1 MNLFRKKLNI
11 NKLIKEINSKDYTKR
26 FLIMLCGL
34 FISSFAFNLFFA
46 PNNIVV
52 GGISGLSLII
62 KEYFHIKPSL
72 FISIAS
78 VFLIIIS
85 FIFIGKEK
93 TLNTLIV
100 VIIYPIFIEAT
111 SKITNHID
119 LETSSL
125 LLTIIFG
132 GALDGLASGLIL
144 KEGFSAGGTQ
154 IITQIMYKYLHMSL
168 GKSSLIVNSLIITT
182 AIFTF
187 GITKSMYAVIAL
199 YISSTITDRVILG
212 VSNNKSFITL
222 KKYFQEWI
230 EQGSIQDRLM
240 VVKMGYISLISYP
253 NIFLTESRA
262 AKELKAAKECYD
274 IFNSLNLFWSVS
286 DNPFTEPVF
295 LKSNVTGG
303 IDQ

>member
-1 MNLFRKKLNI
+1 MNLFRKKLDI
-11 NKLIKEINSKDYTKR
+11 NKLIKEINHKDYTKR

-34 FISSFAFNLFFA
+34 LISSFAFNLFFV

-72 FISIAS
+72 FISMVS

-85 FIFIGKEK
+85 FIFLGKEK
-93 TLNTLIV
+93 TLNTLVV

-111 SKITNHID
+111 SKITVHIN

-154 IITQIMYKYLHMSL
+154 IITQIMHKYLHMSI
-168 GKSSLIVNSLIITT
+168 GKSSLIVNSLIIIT

-187 GITKSMYAVIAL
+187 GLTKSMYAIIAL
-199 YISSTITDRVILG
+199 YISTTITDRVILG
-212 VSNNKSFITL
+212 ISNNKSFYIITDKEEEVCEFIIQNL
-222 KKYFQEWI
+222 HHSVTIINAKGGYSNKNKKLLLCVIPTKEYFLVKE
-230 EQGSIQDRLM
+230 
-240 VVKMGYISLISYP
+240 VVLEIDKNAFFLITDSYEA
-253 NIFLTESRA
+253 I
-262 AKELKAAKECYD
+262 
-274 IFNSLNLFWSVS
+274 
-286 DNPFTEPVF
+286 
-295 LKSNVTGG
+295 GG
-303 IDQ
+303 A

>member
-125 LLTIIFG
+125 LITIIFG

-212 VSNNKSFITL
+212 VSNNKSFYIITDKEEEVCEFIIQKL
-222 KKYFQEWI
+222 HHSVTIINAKGGYSNKNKKLLLCIIPTKEYFLVKE
-230 EQGSIQDRLM
+230 
-240 VVKMGYISLISYP
+240 VVLEIDKNAFFLITDSY
-253 NIFLTESRA
+253 EA
-262 AKELKAAKECYD
+262 
-274 IFNSLNLFWSVS
+274 V
-286 DNPFTEPVF
+286 
-295 LKSNVTGG
+295 GG
-303 IDQ
+303 A

>member
-72 FISIAS
+72 FISVAS

-111 SKITNHID
+111 SKITNNID
-119 LETSSL
+119 IETSSL

-212 VSNNKSFITL
+212 VSNNKSFYIITDKEEVCEFIIQKL
-222 KKYFQEWI
+222 HHSVTIINAKGGYSNKNKKLLLCIIPTKEYFLVKE
-230 EQGSIQDRLM
+230 
-240 VVKMGYISLISYP
+240 VVLEIDKNAFFLITDSY
-253 NIFLTESRA
+253 EA
-262 AKELKAAKECYD
+262 
-274 IFNSLNLFWSVS
+274 V
-286 DNPFTEPVF
+286 
-295 LKSNVTGG
+295 GG
-303 IDQ
+303 A

>member
-168 GKSSLIVNSLIITT
+168 GKSSLIVNSLIIIT

-212 VSNNKSFITL
+212 VSNNKSFYIITDKEEEVCEFIIQKL
-222 KKYFQEWI
+222 HHSVTIINAKGGYSNKNKKLLLCIIPTKEYFLVKE
-230 EQGSIQDRLM
+230 
-240 VVKMGYISLISYP
+240 VVLEIDKNAFFLITDSY
-253 NIFLTESRA
+253 EA
-262 AKELKAAKECYD
+262 
-274 IFNSLNLFWSVS
+274 V
-286 DNPFTEPVF
+286 
-295 LKSNVTGG
+295 GG
-303 IDQ
+303 A

>member
-100 VIIYPIFIEAT
+100 VIIYPIFIETT
-111 SKITNHID
+111 SKITNRID

-168 GKSSLIVNSLIITT
+168 GKSSLIVNSLIIIT

-212 VSNNKSFITL
+212 VSNNKSFYIITDKEEEVCEFIIQKL
-222 KKYFQEWI
+222 HHSVTIINAKGGYSNKNKKLLLCIIPTKEYFLVKE
-230 EQGSIQDRLM
+230 
-240 VVKMGYISLISYP
+240 VVLEIDKNAFFLITDSY
-253 NIFLTESRA
+253 EA
-262 AKELKAAKECYD
+262 
-274 IFNSLNLFWSVS
+274 V
-286 DNPFTEPVF
+286 
-295 LKSNVTGG
+295 GG
-303 IDQ
+303 A

>member
-119 LETSSL
+119 LKTSSL

-154 IITQIMYKYLHMSL
+154 IINQIMYKYLHMSL

-212 VSNNKSFITL
+212 VSNNKSFYIITDKEEEVCEFIIQKL
-222 KKYFQEWI
+222 HHSVTIINAKGGYSNKNKKLLLCIIPTKEYFLVKE
-230 EQGSIQDRLM
+230 
-240 VVKMGYISLISYP
+240 VVLEIDKNAFFLITDSY
-253 NIFLTESRA
+253 EA
-262 AKELKAAKECYD
+262 
-274 IFNSLNLFWSVS
+274 V
-286 DNPFTEPVF
+286 
-295 LKSNVTGG
+295 GG
-303 IDQ
+303 A

>member
-26 FLIMLCGL
+26 FLIMVCGL

-168 GKSSLIVNSLIITT
+168 GKSSLIVNSLIIIT

-212 VSNNKSFITL
+212 VSNNKSFYIITDKEEEVCEFIIQKL
-222 KKYFQEWI
+222 HHSVTIINAKGGYSNKNKKLLLCIIPTKEYFLVKE
-230 EQGSIQDRLM
+230 
-240 VVKMGYISLISYP
+240 VVLEIDKNAFFLITDSY
-253 NIFLTESRA
+253 EA
-262 AKELKAAKECYD
+262 
-274 IFNSLNLFWSVS
+274 V
-286 DNPFTEPVF
+286 
-295 LKSNVTGG
+295 GG
-303 IDQ
+303 A

>member
-46 PNNIVV
+46 PNDIVV

-168 GKSSLIVNSLIITT
+168 GKSSLIVNSLIIIT

-212 VSNNKSFITL
+212 VSNNKSFYIITDKEEEVCEFIIQKL
-222 KKYFQEWI
+222 HHSVTIINAKGGYSNKNKKLLLCIIPTKEYFLVKE
-230 EQGSIQDRLM
+230 
-240 VVKMGYISLISYP
+240 VVLEIDKNAFFLITDSY
-253 NIFLTESRA
+253 EA
-262 AKELKAAKECYD
+262 
-274 IFNSLNLFWSVS
+274 V
-286 DNPFTEPVF
+286 
-295 LKSNVTGG
+295 GG
-303 IDQ
+303 A

>member
-46 PNNIVV
+46 PNDIVV

-100 VIIYPIFIEAT
+100 VIIYPIFIETT
-111 SKITNHID
+111 SKITNRID

-212 VSNNKSFITL
+212 VSNNKSFYIITDKEEEVCEFIIQKL
-222 KKYFQEWI
+222 HHSVTIINAKGGYSNKNKKLLLCIIPTKEYFLVKE
-230 EQGSIQDRLM
+230 
-240 VVKMGYISLISYP
+240 VVLEIDKNAFFLITDSY
-253 NIFLTESRA
+253 EA
-262 AKELKAAKECYD
+262 
-274 IFNSLNLFWSVS
+274 V
-286 DNPFTEPVF
+286 
-295 LKSNVTGG
+295 GG
-303 IDQ
+303 A

>member
-1 MNLFRKKLNI
+1 MNLFRKKLNV

-46 PNNIVV
+46 PNDIVV

-212 VSNNKSFITL
+212 VSNNKSFYIITDKEEEVCEFIIQKL
-222 KKYFQEWI
+222 HHSVTIINAKGGYSNKNKKLLLCIIPTKEYFLVKE
-230 EQGSIQDRLM
+230 
-240 VVKMGYISLISYP
+240 VVLEIDKNAFFLITDSY
-253 NIFLTESRA
+253 EA
-262 AKELKAAKECYD
+262 
-274 IFNSLNLFWSVS
+274 V
-286 DNPFTEPVF
+286 
-295 LKSNVTGG
+295 GG
-303 IDQ
+303 A

>member
-26 FLIMLCGL
+26 FLIMVCGL

-212 VSNNKSFITL
+212 VSNNKSFYIITDKEEEVCEFIIQKL
-222 KKYFQEWI
+222 HHSVTIINAKGGYSNKNKKLLLCIIPTKEYFLVKE
-230 EQGSIQDRLM
+230 
-240 VVKMGYISLISYP
+240 VVLEIDKNAFFLITDSY
-253 NIFLTESRA
+253 EA
-262 AKELKAAKECYD
+262 
-274 IFNSLNLFWSVS
+274 V
-286 DNPFTEPVF
+286 
-295 LKSNVTGG
+295 GG
-303 IDQ
+303 A

>member
-1 MNLFRKKLNI
+1 MNLFRKKLDI
-11 NKLIKEINSKDYTKR
+11 NKLIKEINHKDYTKR

-34 FISSFAFNLFFA
+34 LISSFAFNLFFV

-85 FIFIGKEK
+85 FIFLGKEK
-93 TLNTLIV
+93 TLNTLVV
-100 VIIYPIFIEAT
+100 VIIYPIFIEGT
-111 SKITNHID
+111 SKITVHINLD
-119 LETSSL
+119 TSSL

-212 VSNNKSFITL
+212 ISNNKSFYIITDKEEEVCEFIIQNL
-222 KKYFQEWI
+222 HHSVTIINAKGGYSNKNKKLLLCVIPTKEYFLVKE
-230 EQGSIQDRLM
+230 
-240 VVKMGYISLISYP
+240 VVLEIDKNAFFLITDSY
-253 NIFLTESRA
+253 EA
-262 AKELKAAKECYD
+262 
-274 IFNSLNLFWSVS
+274 V
-286 DNPFTEPVF
+286 
-295 LKSNVTGG
+295 GG
-303 IDQ
+303 A

>member
-100 VIIYPIFIEAT
+100 VIIYPIFIETT
-111 SKITNHID
+111 SKITNRID

-212 VSNNKSFITL
+212 VSNNKSFYIITDKEEEVCEFIIQKL
-222 KKYFQEWI
+222 HHSVTIINAKGGYSNKNKKLLLCIIPTKEYFLVKE
-230 EQGSIQDRLM
+230 
-240 VVKMGYISLISYP
+240 VVLEIDKNAFFLITDSY
-253 NIFLTESRA
+253 EA
-262 AKELKAAKECYD
+262 
-274 IFNSLNLFWSVS
+274 V
-286 DNPFTEPVF
+286 
-295 LKSNVTGG
+295 GG
-303 IDQ
+303 A